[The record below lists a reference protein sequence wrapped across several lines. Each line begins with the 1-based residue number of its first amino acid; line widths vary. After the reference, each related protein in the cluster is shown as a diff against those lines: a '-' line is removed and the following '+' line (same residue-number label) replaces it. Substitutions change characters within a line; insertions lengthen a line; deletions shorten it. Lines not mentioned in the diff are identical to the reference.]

1 MIQEDFEQHVVKLQG
16 ALLGFAKSLTHNDD
30 EAKDLWQETALK
42 ALVNK
47 EMYRDS
53 GNIKSWLCTIMF
65 NLFLNCRRLSSRQQ
79 AMIADFQLDAA
90 DDMEEGIDAECAV
103 SATDIQQIMNL
114 LPAKSRELFS
124 LYLQGY
130 HYDEI
135 ARRLNMPVGT
145 VKVQIFRIK
154 NRLRACKKQRQNK
167 ITPEESQ
174 AGRPSDTGR
183 LWRTRMTPTRGFWER
198 CPISLETP

>member
-79 AMIADFQLDAA
+79 AMIADFT
-90 DDMEEGIDAECAV
+90 
-103 SATDIQQIMNL
+103 TDIQQIMNL

-145 VKVQIFRIK
+145 VKAQIFRIK
-154 NRLRACKKQRQNK
+154 NKLRACKKQ
-167 ITPEESQ
+167 I
-174 AGRPSDTGR
+174 
-183 LWRTRMTPTRGFWER
+183 L
-198 CPISLETP
+198 

>member
-1 MIQEDFEQHVVKLQG
+1 
-16 ALLGFAKSLTHNDD
+16 
-30 EAKDLWQETALK
+30 
-42 ALVNK
+42 
-47 EMYRDS
+47 MYRDS

-90 DDMEEGIDAECAV
+90 DDMEEAINAECAI

-114 LPAKSRELFS
+114 LPAKCRTLFS

-145 VKVQIFRIK
+145 VKAQIFRIK
-154 NRLRACKKQRQNK
+154 NKLRACKKQ
-167 ITPEESQ
+167 I
-174 AGRPSDTGR
+174 
-183 LWRTRMTPTRGFWER
+183 L
-198 CPISLETP
+198 

>member
-79 AMIADFQLDAA
+79 ALIEDYKVS
-90 DDMEEGIDAECAV
+90 EVESSREIDSEFAF
-103 SATDIQQIMNL
+103 SATDLKRVMNL
-114 LPAKSRELFS
+114 LPTESRTLFG

-130 HYDEI
+130 RYDEI
-135 ARRLNMPVGT
+135 ARRMDMPLGT
-145 VKVQIFRIK
+145 
-154 NRLRACKKQRQNK
+154 
-167 ITPEESQ
+167 
-174 AGRPSDTGR
+174 
-183 LWRTRMTPTRGFWER
+183 
-198 CPISLETP
+198 

>member
-1 MIQEDFEQHVVKLQG
+1 MIQEEFEQHVVKLQG
-16 ALLGFAKSLTHNDD
+16 ALLGFAKSLTRDDD
-30 EAKDLWQETALK
+30 EAKDLLQETALK
-42 ALVNK
+42 ALVSK
-47 EMYRDS
+47 ELYHDTGS
-53 GNIKSWLCTIMF
+53 IKSWLCTIMF
-65 NLFLNCRRLSSRQQ
+65 NLFVNCRRRSSRQQ

-135 ARRLNMPVGT
+135 ARRMEMPVGT

-154 NRLRACKKQRQNK
+154 RKLRSYGKQ
-167 ITPEESQ
+167 IV
-174 AGRPSDTGR
+174 
-183 LWRTRMTPTRGFWER
+183 
-198 CPISLETP
+198 

>member
-1 MIQEDFEQHVVKLQG
+1 MIQEEFEQHVVKLQG

-90 DDMEEGIDAECAV
+90 DDMEEAINAECAI

-145 VKVQIFRIK
+145 VKAQIFRIK
-154 NRLRACKKQRQNK
+154 NKLRACKKQ
-167 ITPEESQ
+167 I
-174 AGRPSDTGR
+174 
-183 LWRTRMTPTRGFWER
+183 L
-198 CPISLETP
+198 

>member
-1 MIQEDFEQHVVKLQG
+1 MVKLQG

-79 AMIADFQLDAA
+79 SLIDDFKVPEVEASR
-90 DDMEEGIDAECAV
+90 EIDSEVAF
-103 SATDIQQIMNL
+103 SATDLKRVMNL
-114 LPAKSRELFS
+114 LPAESRTLFG

-130 HYDEI
+130 RYDEI
-135 ARRLNMPVGT
+135 ARRMDMPLGT

-154 NRLRACKKQRQNK
+154 RKLRSYGKQ
-167 ITPEESQ
+167 IV
-174 AGRPSDTGR
+174 
-183 LWRTRMTPTRGFWER
+183 
-198 CPISLETP
+198 

>member
-130 HYDEI
+130 RYDEI
-135 ARRLNMPVGT
+135 AQRLNMPVGT

-154 NRLRACKKQRQNK
+154 NRLRACKKQ
-167 ITPEESQ
+167 I
-174 AGRPSDTGR
+174 
-183 LWRTRMTPTRGFWER
+183 L
-198 CPISLETP
+198 

>member
-1 MIQEDFEQHVVKLQG
+1 MIQKDFEQRVVNLQG

-53 GNIKSWLCTIMF
+53 GNIKSWLFTIMF
-65 NLFLNCRRLSSRQQ
+65 NLFLNCRRHYSREQ
-79 AMIADFQLDAA
+79 ALIEDFKVP
-90 DDMEEGIDAECAV
+90 EAECSCEIDSEYAF
-103 SATDIQQIMNL
+103 STTDLERVMSL
-114 LPAKSRELFS
+114 LPAENRVLFR

-135 ARRLNMPVGT
+135 AERMKMPLGT
-145 VKVQIFRIK
+145 VKVRIFRIK
-154 NRLRACKKQRQNK
+154 RKLRSYGKQ
-167 ITPEESQ
+167 IV
-174 AGRPSDTGR
+174 
-183 LWRTRMTPTRGFWER
+183 
-198 CPISLETP
+198 

>member
-79 AMIADFQLDAA
+79 SLIDDFKVPEVEASR
-90 DDMEEGIDAECAV
+90 EIDSEVAF
-103 SATDIQQIMNL
+103 SATDLKRVMNL
-114 LPAKSRELFS
+114 LPAESRTLFG

-130 HYDEI
+130 RYDEI
-135 ARRLNMPVGT
+135 ARRMDMPLGT

-154 NRLRACKKQRQNK
+154 RKLRSYGKQ
-167 ITPEESQ
+167 IV
-174 AGRPSDTGR
+174 
-183 LWRTRMTPTRGFWER
+183 
-198 CPISLETP
+198 

>member
-90 DDMEEGIDAECAV
+90 DDMEEAINA
-103 SATDIQQIMNL
+103 
-114 LPAKSRELFS
+114 
-124 LYLQGY
+124 
-130 HYDEI
+130 
-135 ARRLNMPVGT
+135 
-145 VKVQIFRIK
+145 
-154 NRLRACKKQRQNK
+154 
-167 ITPEESQ
+167 
-174 AGRPSDTGR
+174 
-183 LWRTRMTPTRGFWER
+183 
-198 CPISLETP
+198 

>member
-79 AMIADFQLDAA
+79 SLIEDFKVPEVEASR
-90 DDMEEGIDAECAV
+90 EIDSEVAF
-103 SATDIQQIMNL
+103 SATDLKRVMNL
-114 LPAKSRELFS
+114 LPAESRTLFG

-130 HYDEI
+130 RYDEI
-135 ARRLNMPVGT
+135 ARRMDMPLGT

-154 NRLRACKKQRQNK
+154 RKLRSYGKQ
-167 ITPEESQ
+167 IV
-174 AGRPSDTGR
+174 
-183 LWRTRMTPTRGFWER
+183 
-198 CPISLETP
+198 

>member
-1 MIQEDFEQHVVKLQG
+1 
-16 ALLGFAKSLTHNDD
+16 
-30 EAKDLWQETALK
+30 
-42 ALVNK
+42 
-47 EMYRDS
+47 MYRDS

-90 DDMEEGIDAECAV
+90 DDMEEAINAECAV
-103 SATDIQQIMNL
+103 SDTDIQQIMNL

-154 NRLRACKKQRQNK
+154 NKLRACKKQ
-167 ITPEESQ
+167 I
-174 AGRPSDTGR
+174 
-183 LWRTRMTPTRGFWER
+183 L
-198 CPISLETP
+198 